1 MSGRDGAWLT
11 AFASFDV
18 IGEITLDKNFGFMEN
33 EGDIDDMIS
42 LVQGFNRYMGQVGLV
57 PEVHKWFVWFG
68 ETIKAKTG
76 GTKIEYLARSTLHK
90 YRNAPLDAK
99 EDPRA
104 DPFITKLV
112 RLEAAGKVDYDAILD
127 SIGGK

>member
-1 MSGRDGAWLT
+1 
-11 AFASFDV
+11 
-18 IGEITLDKNFGFMEN
+18 MEN
-33 EGDIDDMIS
+33 EGDVDDMIS
-42 LVQGFNRYMGQVGLV
+42 LVQGSNAYMGQVGIV
-57 PEVHKWFVWFG
+57 PGVHKWFVWFG
-68 ETIKAKTG
+68 ETVKTKTG
-76 GTKIEYLARSTLHK
+76 GTKIEYLARTTIQK